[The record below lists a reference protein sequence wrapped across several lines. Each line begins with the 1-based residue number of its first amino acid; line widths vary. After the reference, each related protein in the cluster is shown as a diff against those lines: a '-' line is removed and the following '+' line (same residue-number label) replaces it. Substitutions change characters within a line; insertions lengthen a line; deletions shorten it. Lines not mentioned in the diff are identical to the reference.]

1 MAARKMKYVEDERSN
16 NQNTR
21 DQLYYH
27 RLLKKFDWIQW
38 ISAAVGLTLLI
49 FLGLLQRD
57 RFSPGQNDFL
67 QFYAGAKLS
76 GTPD

>member
-49 FLGLLQRD
+49 FLGLAWKMQDLEMA
-57 RFSPGQNDFL
+57 FAMSL
-67 QFYAGAKLS
+67 VAGRLVGYHA
-76 GTPD
+76 